1 MGRSMGEIA
10 QSLSGRVADPE
21 RFPELQT
28 LLARIDA
35 ACNPIEV
42 ILYGS
47 RARGDANAQSDW
59 DLKVIVSD
67 DAPETVM
74 SPLFG
79 WRLQEGSGVHA
90 DVSVARLSE
99 FQADLEVANSAASH
113 IVDDGI
119 LLVR

>member
-1 MGRSMGEIA
+1 MGEIA

-21 RFPELQT
+21 RFPELHT
-28 LLARIDA
+28 LLARIEA
-35 ACNPIEV
+35 ACNPIDF

-59 DLKVIVSD
+59 DLKVIVAD
-67 DAPETVM
+67 EAPESLL

-79 WRLQEGSGVHA
+79 WSLQEGSGVYA
-90 DVSVARLSE
+90 DVSVARLSD

-113 IVDDGI
+113 LVEDGI
-119 LLVR
+119 LFVR